1 MRRFSRRAGGQRHTL
16 PEAGMVEL
24 LARGETARVTIGGVQ
39 RRQVMLGTEEIE
51 IESERRRCEK
61 DTNARKGNRDESAS
75 HHRIKIVTQA
85 AECPPAINQVGEVPF
100 SLCAGAIGA
109 AVSTS
114 TRRRCNRR
122 RHDECS

>member
-1 MRRFSRRAGGQRHTL
+1 
-16 PEAGMVEL
+16 MVEP
-24 LARGETARVTIGGVQ
+24 LARGETARVTIGGVRERSARRQ
-39 RRQVMLGTEEIE
+39 RRQAMLGTEKRV
-51 IESERRRCEK
+51 S
-61 DTNARKGNRDESAS
+61 SS
-75 HHRIKIVTQA
+75 HKNSTQA